1 MTRLRYALV
10 SILVV
15 CLGCLGG
22 FFHEGPEYN
31 EIIDSFYENISNRIS
46 SEKKI
51 QLTVPANFEMKD
63 HVSRLTGA
71 FRATESG
78 DAISNVILA
87 SMIDLKL
94 SGRIDVPETWRKYMM
109 SIRSSDVNPGAPSD
123 SLKNGQLLSSL
134 YNWCTNVG
142 EFELHYQ
149 DSHWVRA
156 RIAEFGNVQPTRDVV
171 RLAIRFHSLYVA
183 WRGYRILTSMV
194 SQMAIYQT
202 VARITPLS
210 LKTVAST
217 SRGDRKLFEMIE
229 TFDDRLVSD
238 NRQYYDKEEFHRE
251 INKIVPTPYQVD
263 ADYFP
268 TCNHWVQFC
277 ARDHQVVTELITVAQ
292 EMAPF
297 MTAHGSTFWEQLE
310 IVAAEENLQP
320 LMEAYR
326 QLCEYFHKG
335 VPFDELFEYYTLVSK
350 ISQEI
355 KRFGDH
361 IELEALR
368 AQSAALHPLQTIDSI
383 SKAQVQSIKD
393 QDESQLDEIAVF
405 LLRGKANLVMNYA
418 EEFLQEKRLGPV
430 DKFIPHDRARRKQ
443 IEHIAFLLSDVMSTD
458 YIIDIE
464 RVVHQIGFDVYHSS
478 LPTVIKHKVSQF
490 TNFLQEEIKERTAT
504 KAEKSH
510 KGSKPARETLIE
522 WDDDLSAALGSMKLI
537 KPLANQLKA
546 AKKDFK
552 TASQGPGALTQEKCI
567 EQFNLS
573 VKMALDDYENSHI
586 QPTFDFPLHENPEIW
601 QAILRTTKRELGAIH
616 QSNADILIKI
626 LSRIQRIVK
635 NIPVFDRIYY
645 TLERVKFN
653 DRKWI
658 LRNVG
663 NQWKANERRVEDHWK
678 VNKQKMDEAEFS
690 ALNEIYMKII
700 NNSKAKVISYETW
713 RKKILPIFAVLPT
726 DLVNVLGDIFA
737 DQSKGFLLN
746 RLKPQYANFLTTQL
760 HIRLRKPNPPKPNTD
775 EKTSKELLLEELEQE
790 VSSRRRSLE
799 EAHLRLDQEAV
810 AREFTQD
817 MNRDGLIT

>member
-1 MTRLRYALV
+1 
-10 SILVV
+10 
-15 CLGCLGG
+15 
-22 FFHEGPEYN
+22 
-31 EIIDSFYENISNRIS
+31 
-46 SEKKI
+46 
-51 QLTVPANFEMKD
+51 MKD

-522 WDDDLSAALGSMKLI
+522 WDDDLSAALATCQSTQSRKERFQDGFTR
-537 KPLANQLKA
+537 PR
-546 AKKDFK
+546 
-552 TASQGPGALTQEKCI
+552 ALTHEKCI

-586 QPTFDFPLHENPEIW
+586 QPTFDSHSMKTRRFGRPSEDDKE
-601 QAILRTTKRELGAIH
+601 RTWSDPSIECRYFD
-616 QSNADILIKI
+616 QN

-678 VNKQKMDEAEFS
+678 
-690 ALNEIYMKII
+690 II
-700 NNSKAKVISYETW
+700 NNSKAKSYLT
-713 RKKILPIFAVLPT
+713 RRGGKKYS
-726 DLVNVLGDIFA
+726 
-737 DQSKGFLLN
+737 QSSRHNMQTFD
-746 RLKPQYANFLTTQL
+746 YQL

>member
-1 MTRLRYALV
+1 
-10 SILVV
+10 
-15 CLGCLGG
+15 
-22 FFHEGPEYN
+22 
-31 EIIDSFYENISNRIS
+31 
-46 SEKKI
+46 
-51 QLTVPANFEMKD
+51 MKD

-277 ARDHQVVTELITVAQ
+277 ARDHQVVTELKKSNALVITLNLKPF
-292 EMAPF
+292 AP
-297 MTAHGSTFWEQLE
+297 
-310 IVAAEENLQP
+310 NL
-320 LMEAYR
+320 
-326 QLCEYFHKG
+326 
-335 VPFDELFEYYTLVSK
+335 
-350 ISQEI
+350 
-355 KRFGDH
+355 
-361 IELEALR
+361 
-368 AQSAALHPLQTIDSI
+368 ALHPLQTIDSI

-552 TASQGPGALTQEKCI
+552 TASQGPG
-567 EQFNLS
+567 
-573 VKMALDDYENSHI
+573 H
-586 QPTFDFPLHENPEIW
+586 
-601 QAILRTTKRELGAIH
+601 
-616 QSNADILIKI
+616 
-626 LSRIQRIVK
+626 
-635 NIPVFDRIYY
+635 
-645 TLERVKFN
+645 
-653 DRKWI
+653 
-658 LRNVG
+658 
-663 NQWKANERRVEDHWK
+663 
-678 VNKQKMDEAEFS
+678 
-690 ALNEIYMKII
+690 
-700 NNSKAKVISYETW
+700 
-713 RKKILPIFAVLPT
+713 
-726 DLVNVLGDIFA
+726 
-737 DQSKGFLLN
+737 
-746 RLKPQYANFLTTQL
+746 
-760 HIRLRKPNPPKPNTD
+760 
-775 EKTSKELLLEELEQE
+775 
-790 VSSRRRSLE
+790 
-799 EAHLRLDQEAV
+799 
-810 AREFTQD
+810 
-817 MNRDGLIT
+817 